1 MAEVETPP
9 VTHEEQLTIRR
20 VTGSMLEK
28 WIEGTP
34 ESALQKLEALSQVLE
49 RMRKVAI
56 QQTYPSDWVIHS
68 TTDRSTG
75 EITKQVGYLQDSG
88 AERAGKIFGIEVGK
102 VTERRE
108 EISEDKSFVYHLE
121 APAWSKITGE
131 HIDRA
136 VGSRWSG
143 DDFFARGLD
152 EDEKV
157 DPSDVRKSAY
167 ANLHGRAVRALA
179 GLSAIPLETLKASG
193 LDTSRCMFVGYAAGA
208 KGGTSAGATMGS
220 ADVKVAFGRSAG
232 KTPAELGDKDL
243 EWYVKAY
250 TENVGDPKKEQYKK
264 ANQRVLDALTAE
276 KEKRAQGAAHEEA
289 TKDPAAGAPVST
301 DAPTP
306 RGKLLND
313 VWRRLIEVAGDKAG
327 TLLRQVTKDLGTER
341 KAMSEC
347 TDVELM
353 KFSNMT
359 DEVLKKTW
367 ELISKP
373 AEPKK

>member
-1 MAEVETPP
+1 
-9 VTHEEQLTIRR
+9 
-20 VTGSMLEK
+20 MLEK

-68 TTDRSTG
+68 STDRSTG
-75 EITKQVGYLQDSG
+75 EIIKQVGYLQDSG

-108 EISEDKSFVYHLE
+108 EISEDRTFVYHLE

-208 KGGTSAGATMGS
+208 KGGTSAGATVGS
-220 ADVKVAFGRSAG
+220 AEVKVAFGRSAG
-232 KTPAELGDKDL
+232 KTPAELADKDL
-243 EWYVKAY
+243 DWYVGAY
-250 TENVGDPKKEQYKK
+250 TGNVADPTKAKFIK

-276 KEKRAQGAAHEEA
+276 KEKRAQGTAHEEA
-289 TKDPAAGAPVST
+289 TGTKAPERGGQGEGDPAA
-301 DAPTP
+301 P
-306 RGKLLND
+306 RGRKIAD
-313 VWRRLIEVAGDKAG
+313 TWMRLTEIASEKAG
-327 TLLRQVTKDLGTER
+327 LLLKQVTKDLGQER
-341 KAMSEC
+341 AKMSDL
-347 TDVELM
+347 TDAELD
-353 KFSNMT
+353 KLAATT
-359 DEVLKKTW
+359 DEVLKTVW
-367 ELISKP
+367 THISKP
-373 AEPKK
+373 AAEAKK